1 MADASLDLDELVDLK
16 MLPAWVSGPPPTERY
31 AQHDGEDR
39 QERRGRDRRE
49 GRGPQRKRPTPNFQ
63 RPTSKPEGPRRQF
76 DRPGAKDRRPERP
89 GQGDRRPQRRDDR
102 RPGLRRGP
110 HGKDRPHQHHR
121 PAERPLPPIAVKFLP
136 RAAAFQSVVDQIKSG
151 TVAYSLFALARLFL
165 EKAPRHDVKLTA
177 PPNTPLFQLGEN
189 GAVSVNRD
197 FLERNAF
204 RFGQADFYKI
214 EVTETEPIKGN
225 FTNVARDRLSGT
237 LLGPTNHHDYQ
248 RRLRNLY
255 EQRFSRRMNFSD
267 FQRQIQIVTDPAEIE
282 KWKDEA
288 RKVTTYSTLR
298 EESAQTFSSVN
309 EAERHFQKNYL
320 PGIVKTVSEI
330 VIDGPASR
338 HLHDRV
344 LNKVIENEWNRET
357 RSPSPMMQELAS
369 GFREVGLHVFRH
381 RKGMLFVSPVF
392 PRPFRHDEEGVSS
405 QVRTILEAIGAQPRI
420 GRKELAD
427 KMIADPQKTVEA
439 SVPAAEETEKAKL
452 ALASDLLWLI
462 NTGYVIE
469 FNDGSLDLPRVKT
482 KAKDGSAVEAGAPP
496 AKEGVAAAVL
506 AAPKRS
512 EGGPAAGD
520 GSTESR
526 PTEKEADAALAEE
539 GVAAAVLGAPEQ
551 GKGGSVS
558 SDGSTDYAPASSPE
572 MNPDKGIAAERYGSR
587 PTEEQ
592 PTEIGG
598 S

>member
-1 MADASLDLDELVDLK
+1 M
-16 MLPAWVSGPPPTERY
+16 
-31 AQHDGEDR
+31 
-39 QERRGRDRRE
+39 
-49 GRGPQRKRPTPNFQ
+49 
-63 RPTSKPEGPRRQF
+63 
-76 DRPGAKDRRPERP
+76 
-89 GQGDRRPQRRDDR
+89 
-102 RPGLRRGP
+102 
-110 HGKDRPHQHHR
+110 
-121 PAERPLPPIAVKFLP
+121 KFLP
-136 RAAAFQSVVDQIKSG
+136 RAAAFQNVVDQIRSG

-189 GAVSVNRD
+189 GAISVDRD

-204 RFGQADFYKI
+204 RFGRADFYKI

-282 KWKDEA
+282 KWKEEA

-298 EESAQTFSSVN
+298 EEPAQTFSSITD
-309 EAERHFQKNYL
+309 AERHFQKNYL
-320 PGIVKTVSEI
+320 PGVVKTVSEI

-338 HLHDRV
+338 HLQDRV

-405 QVRTILEAIGAQPRI
+405 QVRTILEAIAAQPRI

-427 KMIADPQKTVEA
+427 KMITDPQKTVEA
-439 SVPAAEETEKAKL
+439 AVPAAEETEKAKL

-482 KAKDGSAVEAGAPP
+482 KPKDGSAAEAGAEVGSKPEAAVEAGAPP
-496 AKEGVAAAVL
+496 AKE
-506 AAPKRS
+506 R
-512 EGGPAAGD
+512 AGD

-526 PTEKEADAALAEE
+526 PTEKEEPTAPKEPEDV
-539 GVAAAVLGAPEQ
+539 VAAAVSAAE
-551 GKGGSVS
+551 
-558 SDGSTDYAPASSPE
+558 
-572 MNPDKGIAAERYGSR
+572 PDKQVLGTSTST
-587 PTEEQ
+587 TEEA
-592 PTEIGG
+592 EIGG